1 MPIDWKQKIDYR
13 NQEVLNQLSAMYY
26 PADQWI
32 NGKREMDPSKLVYKY
47 DYVKMKNAAFGK
59 FNRNKDRKQYV
70 KSEAIEIYP
79 DTMVWIR
86 DFTYSYNEPMTRQYF
101 SHPAFDNYPV
111 VGVRWEQAN
120 AFCHWRT
127 EMLESYLKTK
137 KKTMIDPFRLP
148 SEHEWEFAAR
158 GGKKNAPYPWGGPYT
173 RNHKGCLLANFKP
186 VRGNYQDDGA
196 FYTVRADA
204 YFPNDYGLY
213 NMSGNVAEW
222 TSSQF
227 YENSYTFV
235 HDMNPDMKYDHSKLD
250 NETMKRKVIRGGSW
264 KDVAFLIQCGTRSY
278 EYADSS
284 KSYVGFR
291 CVTSTL
297 K

>member
-1 MPIDWKQKIDYR
+1 
-13 NQEVLNQLSAMYY
+13 
-26 PADQWI
+26 
-32 NGKREMDPSKLVYKY
+32 
-47 DYVKMKNAAFGK
+47 
-59 FNRNKDRKQYV
+59 
-70 KSEAIEIYP
+70 
-79 DTMVWIR
+79 
-86 DFTYSYNEPMTRQYF
+86 MTRQYF

-278 EYADSS
+278 EYADSA